1 MTSFLRGPAALV
13 LRLSCRDEIADDQN
27 GFAATHERSTGPQ
40 RVRLARLRGTWTVKD
55 LVSESGAF
63 WISLTYEAPT
73 CTGKTSA
80 HTDTYHG
87 RFVKPVTNEQ
97 VVEVVEFET
106 TAPRCKAR

>member
-1 MTSFLRGPAALV
+1 MVTSFLRGPAALV

-73 CTGKTSA
+73 CTGKTSGA
-80 HTDTYHG
+80 HRH
-87 RFVKPVTNEQ
+87 V
-97 VVEVVEFET
+97 
-106 TAPRCKAR
+106 PRPLREARHQRAG